1 MTAIKKYLSLVK
13 FSHTIFAMPFALIGF
28 FLAATAY
35 PPFLTFFSNK
45 YEYYVFTSKGSLP
58 DFSRYPQ
65 TMQELLMR
73 FALVIL
79 CMIFARSAAMAFNRW
94 LDKNFDAKNP
104 RTAIR
109 EIPAGMI
116 KANSA
121 LWFVIVCCLLFVV
134 CCFFINRICFYLSPV
149 ALFVVLF
156 YSYTKR
162 FTALCHLVLGV
173 GLSLAPIGAY
183 LAVTGQFA
191 LLPILFSF
199 TVLFW
204 VSGFD
209 IIYALQDEE
218 FDKINQLHSI
228 PAALGRSKAL
238 MVSNLLHILSAAC
251 VISAGI
257 YGHFGIWYWI
267 GVAIF
272 CGLLIY
278 QHLLVKPNDLS
289 KVNMAFFTT
298 NGIASVVFAIFVILD
313 LFVNG

>member
-13 FSHTIFAMPFALIGF
+13 FAHTIFAMPFALIGF
-28 FLAATAY
+28 FIGMMSFNDVAFSVVPGWHTLIPPAGEFVTDAY
-35 PPFLTFFSNK
+35 KVQLDYKVLIKLFF
-45 YEYYVFTSKGSLP
+45 
-58 DFSRYPQ
+58 
-65 TMQELLMR
+65 
-73 FALVIL
+73 LVIL
-79 CMIFARSAAMAFNRW
+79 CMVFARSAAMAFNRW

-109 EIPAGMI
+109 EIPAGII
-116 KANSA
+116 KANNA
-121 LWFVIVCCLLFVV
+121 LLFVAINCLLFIV
-134 CCFFINRICFYLSPV
+134 CTYFINSICFYLSPV

-183 LAVTGQFA
+183 LSVTGGFA
-191 LLPILFSF
+191 VLPILFSF

-218 FDKINQLHSI
+218 FDKSNQLHSI
-228 PAALGRSKAL
+228 PAAVGKAKAL
-238 MVSNLLHILSAAC
+238 RISELLHVLSAAC
-251 VISAGI
+251 VVYAGI
-257 YGHFGIWYWI
+257 YGHFGIWYWT
-267 GVAIF
+267 GVAF
-272 CGLLIY
+272 FMSLLIY
-278 QHLLVKPNDLS
+278 QHLLVKPTDLS

-298 NGIASVVFAIFVILD
+298 NGIASVVFAVFVILD
-313 LFVNG
+313 LFFS